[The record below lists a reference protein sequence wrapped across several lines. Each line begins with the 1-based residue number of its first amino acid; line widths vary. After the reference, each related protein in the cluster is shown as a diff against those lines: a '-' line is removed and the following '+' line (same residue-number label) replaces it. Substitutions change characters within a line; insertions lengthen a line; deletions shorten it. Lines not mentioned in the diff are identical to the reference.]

1 MSATATATRIALD
14 KINRFASK
22 APQLEI
28 SSSDPVDTATGVA
41 VSKTITLTFST
52 PLHPPSVD
60 NTNITISPN
69 VARTTAL
76 DSVNHRIVTIDPTS
90 NLAASTSY
98 TVTMTTGLRGLYGAW
113 ILTPTATD
121 SISFTTA

>member
-1 MSATATATRIALD
+1 MSAATRIAFD

-22 APQLEI
+22 APALDI
-28 SSSDPVDTATGVA
+28 SSSDPADTATGVPIT
-41 VSKTITLTFST
+41 KTIALTFST

-69 VARTTAL
+69 VARTTTL

-90 NLAASTSY
+90 NLAAATSY
-98 TVTMTTGLRGLYGAW
+98 TVTATTGLQGLYGPW
-113 ILTPTATD
+113 KLTSATGD

>member
-1 MSATATATRIALD
+1 
-14 KINRFASK
+14 
-22 APQLEI
+22 
-28 SSSDPVDTATGVA
+28 
-41 VSKTITLTFST
+41 VSKTISLIFSM

-69 VARTTAL
+69 VARTTTL
-76 DSVNHRIVTIDPTS
+76 DTVNHRIVTIDPTS
-90 NLAASTSY
+90 NLAAATLN

-121 SISFTTA
+121 SVSFTTA